1 MSEHNNKN
9 KQIAK
14 NTVYLYLRMF
24 FVLGVSLY
32 TTRVVFNVLGV
43 VDYGIYNVVNGFVLL
58 FSFFNT
64 SLANGVQRFYNF
76 NIGNKK
82 ENTVKDVYNM
92 AMLIHFILGLLL
104 VFVIEVVGVWYINN
118 CMNIPAERM
127 NSALCVFHTGVSSL
141 FLVIL
146 QIPFSAAIIAYE
158 RMDYYALVNVLDV
171 LARLVAIIFLPFVDA
186 DKLSLYGILLLLI
199 NVFDFALYSVYCRVS
214 LKEIRLSFTFHSKLF
229 KEMLVFSGWNIF
241 GTSAFML
248 QSQGL
253 NLLLNGFFGPILNA
267 ARGIA
272 NMIQAAVQGFQ
283 GNIVLAFRP
292 QLVQA
297 YADDDRQRVTS
308 MFNWLSKLSFLML
321 LIVIIPLLL
330 ELNYVL
336 KLWLGNN
343 VPQETFLF
351 TTLVL
356 INMLLSSLNTPVT
369 QIIHASGKMKNYQ
382 ITFGVL
388 TSMVIPVSWVVLHF
402 GMPAYS
408 VFIICI
414 IFTIL
419 TQIACLYVMNKVF
432 PVDFIAYTKN
442 IIAPLICTAFLSPI
456 VGYLITQV
464 MEESFIRLVIVGF
477 ISLGISL
484 MLSYI
489 IVLNIEEKKAVTA
502 FIIKKIKK

>member
-1 MSEHNNKN
+1 MSEQTNKN

-14 NTVYLYLRMF
+14 NTMYLYLRMF

-58 FSFFNT
+58 FSFLNT
-64 SLANGVQRFYNF
+64 SLANGVQRFYNY

-82 ENTVKDVYNM
+82 ENTVKDVYNT
-92 AMLIHFILGLLL
+92 AMLIHFILGLLFVL
-104 VFVIEVVGVWYINN
+104 VVEAVGLWYINN
-118 CMNIPAERM
+118 YMNIPAERM
-127 NSALCVFHTGVSSL
+127 NSALCVFHMGVSSL

-146 QIPFSAAIIAYE
+146 QIPYSAAIIAYE
-158 RMDYYALVNVLDV
+158 RMDYYALVNILDV
-171 LARLVAIIFLPFVDA
+171 LARLVAIVFLPFVDV
-186 DKLSLYGILLLLI
+186 DKLSLYGILLFLI
-199 NVFDFALYSVYCRVS
+199 NIFDFALYSVYCRVS
-214 LKEIRLSFTFHSKLF
+214 LKEIRLYFTFHSKLF

-241 GTSAFML
+241 GTSAFMF

-297 YADDDRQRVTS
+297 YADNDRPRVTS
-308 MFNWLSKLSFLML
+308 MFTWLSKISFLML
-321 LIVIIPLLL
+321 LVVIIPLLL
-330 ELNYVL
+330 ELNYIL
-336 KLWLGNN
+336 ELWLGDN
-343 VPQETFLF
+343 VPQETFIF
-351 TTLVL
+351 SILVL

-369 QIIHASGKMKNYQ
+369 QIIHASGKMKTYQ
-382 ITFGVL
+382 ITFGIL
-388 TSMVIPVSWVVLHF
+388 TSMVIPTSWIALHF

-408 VFIICI
+408 VFVICI

-419 TQIACLYVMNKVF
+419 TQLACLYVMNKVF
-432 PVDFIAYTKN
+432 PIDFISYANKTV
-442 IIAPLICTAFLSPI
+442 APLICTAILSS
-456 VGYLITQV
+456 VAGYLITQV
-464 MEESFIRLVIVGF
+464 MEESFIRLVIVGL

-484 MLSYI
+484 MLSYM
-489 IVLNIEEKKAVTA
+489 IVLNKEERKVVTA